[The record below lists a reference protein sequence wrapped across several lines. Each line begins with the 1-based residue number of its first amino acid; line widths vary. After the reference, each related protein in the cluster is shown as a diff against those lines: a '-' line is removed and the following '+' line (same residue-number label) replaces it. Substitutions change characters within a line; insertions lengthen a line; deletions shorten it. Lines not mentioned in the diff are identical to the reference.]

1 MAPIDAGAAALS
13 TAAPSPVRRFVGWLR
28 GLPPGVLFWGA
39 LTLLIVFCL
48 VFAPALAP
56 YDPARQNLLRRFAEP
71 SALHWLGTDH
81 LGRDV
86 LSRLLYGGRFS
97 VSITAITL
105 GLSVVIGVLVGVI
118 SARAGGWV
126 DEFLMRLVDLLISFP
141 DVIVAL
147 FLIAILG
154 PGYGTLIVAL
164 TVHAWTPFARMM
176 RGLALDL
183 NRRDFVKAAEILN
196 CSRRFIVLRHIIPN
210 AIRPITAIALLRFGH
225 KLIVVGGLSFL
236 GLGVQPPMSDW
247 GSMLAE
253 SRRYMERAPMLVI
266 APGVAIFVT
275 ALAVTTLGQS
285 LDPGNRRPGGGSR
298 GMLRR
303 RKSRSGGREG

>member
-1 MAPIDAGAAALS
+1 MPAAEVRSAAFAAAPS
-13 TAAPSPVRRFVGWLR
+13 SPVRRFTAWLR
-28 GLPPGVLFWGA
+28 GLPPGALFWGM
-39 LTLLIVFCL
+39 LTLLIVLCL
-48 VFAPALAP
+48 AFAPLLAP
-56 YDPARQNLLRRFAEP
+56 YDPARQDLLRRFAEP
-71 SALHWLGTDH
+71 GAQHWLGTDH

-86 LSRLLYGGRFS
+86 LSRILHGGRFS

-105 GLSVVIGVLVGVI
+105 ALSVVIGVLVGVV

-126 DEFLMRLVDLLISFP
+126 DEVLMRLVDLLISFP

-147 FLIAILG
+147 FLIAVLG
-154 PGYGTLIVAL
+154 PGYGTLILAL
-164 TVHAWTPFARMM
+164 TFHSWTPFARMM

-285 LDPGNRRPGGGSR
+285 LDPANRR
-298 GMLRR
+298 
-303 RKSRSGGREG
+303 RSGSGRAP